1 MVRLAALSSLV
12 AALSGAHALAQ
23 QPIPCAEPEQ
33 ETEPE
38 TTESRGEAEPL
49 GENEEQARRLF
60 LLGDDLYM
68 QGRYAEALA
77 AFEESYELSGRAL
90 LLYNMANVH
99 ERSGDFEQALL
110 KLEAYLPDSTDE
122 ERPRLRTRIESL
134 RDRIERIEE
143 RRRREEAQLRL
154 QAGGNQRPEE
164 PLNVPALVTTLGG
177 AVLLGGGIGLAVLA
191 RNAGSELEEGCS
203 TTPSGTFCPDDLEG
217 QVKRERRAAISAD
230 GLFVA
235 GAVAIGVGIYLF
247 LREDDDEDETDDDAL
262 DPPQVDAWL
271 GPRGGGMQVSG
282 AF

>member
-1 MVRLAALSSLV
+1 MARLAALAVLFAVLCASHGV
-12 AALSGAHALAQ
+12 AQ
-23 QPIPCAEPEQ
+23 QPPCGEPEA
-33 ETEPE
+33 ESETTEPE
-38 TTESRGEAEPL
+38 GEPL

-143 RRRREEAQLRL
+143 RRRLEEERLRL
-154 QAGGNQRPEE
+154 QGGNPQPDE
-164 PLNVPALVTTLGG
+164 PMNVPALVTTLGG
-177 AVLLGGGIGLAVLA
+177 ALLLGGGIGLAMLA
-191 RNAGSELEEGCS
+191 RNAGSELDEGCS
-203 TTPSGTFCPDDLEG
+203 TTDSGTFCPTDLES

-235 GAVAIGVGIYLF
+235 GAIAIGVGIYLF
-247 LREDDDEDETDDDAL
+247 LRDDPEDDDETDGEL
-262 DPPQVDAWL
+262 EPQLDAWL
-271 GPRGGGMQVSG
+271 GPQGGGMQVSG

>member
-1 MVRLAALSSLV
+1 MARLAACVTLM
-12 AALSGAHALAQ
+12 AALNAPAVAQ
-23 QPIPCAEPEQ
+23 QRVPCAE
-33 ETEPE
+33 TEVE
-38 TTESRGEAEPL
+38 ESESEVPAEAL
-49 GENEEQARRLF
+49 GADEERARRLY

-68 QGRYAEALA
+68 QGRYAEALV

-143 RRRREEAQLRL
+143 RRRRERQELLRL
-154 QAGGNQRPEE
+154 QVGGLPQPAK
-164 PLNVPALVTTLGG
+164 PLNVPALLTTLGG
-177 AVLLGGGIGLAVLA
+177 VALFAGGIGLAVLA
-191 RNAGSELEEGCS
+191 RNAGNALDEGCA
-203 TTPSGTFCPDDLEG
+203 TTGSGTFCPEALEG
-217 QVKRERRAAISAD
+217 EVKRERRTSAVAD
-230 GLFVA
+230 GLFVG
-235 GAVAIGVGIYLF
+235 GAVAVGVGLILF
-247 LREDDDEDETDDDAL
+247 FRSDDGEEDDDEEATELPA
-262 DPPQVDAWL
+262 PRVDAWL

>member
-1 MVRLAALSSLV
+1 VARLAAFVTLLAALS
-12 AALSGAHALAQ
+12 APALAQ
-23 QPIPCAEPEQ
+23 QRVPCADAEAEGSESSEPEG
-33 ETEPE
+33 TA
-38 TTESRGEAEPL
+38 GEL
-49 GENEEQARRLF
+49 GENEEQARRLY

-143 RRRREEAQLRL
+143 RRRREQQELLRL
-154 QAGGNQRPEE
+154 QAGGPQQPSK
-164 PLNVPALVTTLGG
+164 PLNVPALLTTLGG
-177 AVLLGGGIGLAVLA
+177 VALLGGGIGLAVLA
-191 RNAGSELEEGCS
+191 RNAGNELDEGCA
-203 TTPSGTFCPDDLEG
+203 TTGSGTFCPEELEG
-217 QVKRERRAAISAD
+217 QVKRERRASAVAD
-230 GLFVA
+230 GLFVG
-235 GAVAIGVGIYLF
+235 GAVAVGIGLYLF
-247 LREDDDEDETDDDAL
+247 LRSDDEEDEDATE
-262 DPPQVDAWL
+262 PPAPQVDAWL